1 MGDVYM
7 DMPVDR
13 HRLQERKMAKLQQE
27 IAAMEEKLQENVTL
41 RRQLEN
47 ISDLEQERTQ
57 RVIVSFHL
65 KKINFLGLAFI
76 C

>member
-1 MGDVYM
+1 MGDVYAM

-13 HRLQERKMAKLQQE
+13 HRLQERKMAKLHRD
-27 IAAMEEKLQENVTL
+27 IAAMEGKMEENVAL

-57 RVIVSFHL
+57 RVIVSFC
-65 KKINFLGLAFI
+65 FRGLSGIFG
-76 C
+76 

>member
-7 DMPVDR
+7 DLPVDR

-27 IAAMEEKLQENVTL
+27 IAAMEEKLQENVAL

-57 RVIVSFHL
+57 RVIVSWFL
-65 KKINFLGLAFI
+65 FVLNFCVKATF
-76 C
+76 